1 MKSILTILSFVLLVA
16 FTANAQTEVKRKC
29 CSSDKHKTTQ
39 IEKSSSSDQTTVT
52 ETSTHS
58 AASLSN
64 DGENKECTEKC
75 TDENCEICTK
85 SKTESEETEER
96 SDQG

>member
-29 CSSDKHKTTQ
+29 CSSDKVKTTQ
-39 IEKSSSSDQTTVT
+39 IDKTSSSDQSTVT
-52 ETSTHS
+52 EAATLSATSLT
-58 AASLSN
+58 N

-85 SKTESEETEER
+85 DKTEAKETEEN

>member
-16 FTANAQTEVKRKC
+16 FTANAQTEVKKKC

-39 IEKSSSSDQTTVT
+39 IEKSSSSDETEVT
-52 ETSTHS
+52 EAATLSSTSI
-58 AASLSN
+58 SN

-85 SKTESEETEER
+85 SKTESKETEEN

>member
-1 MKSILTILSFVLLVA
+1 MKFILTILSFVLLVA

-29 CSSDKHKTTQ
+29 CSSDKEKTTQ

-52 ETSTHS
+52 EAATLSATSI
-58 AASLSN
+58 SN
-64 DGENKECTEKC
+64 DGEKKECSGECK
-75 TDENCEICTK
+75 DENCEICTK
-85 SKTESEETEER
+85 SKNESKETEEN

>member
-16 FTANAQTEVKRKC
+16 FTASAQTEVKRKC
-29 CSSDKHKTTQ
+29 CSSDKDKTTQ
-39 IEKSSSSDQTTVT
+39 IEKSSSTDQTEVT
-52 ETSTHS
+52 EAATLS

-64 DGENKECTEKC
+64 DGENKECSGECK
-75 TDENCEICTK
+75 DENCEICSK
-85 SKTESEETEER
+85 SKTESEETEEN

>member
-29 CSSDKHKTTQ
+29 CSSDKEKTTQ
-39 IEKSSSSDQTTVT
+39 IEKTSSTDQTTVT
-52 ETSTHS
+52 EAATLSTTSI
-58 AASLSN
+58 SN
-64 DGENKECTEKC
+64 DGENKECGVECK
-75 TDENCEICTK
+75 DENCEICTK
-85 SKTESEETEER
+85 SKTESEETEES

>member
-29 CSSDKHKTTQ
+29 CSSDKEKTTQ

-52 ETSTHS
+52 EAATLSATSI
-58 AASLSN
+58 SN
-64 DGENKECTEKC
+64 DGENKECSEEC
-75 TDENCEICTK
+75 TDENCEICTA
-85 SKTESEETEER
+85 SKNESEETEEN

>member
-29 CSSDKHKTTQ
+29 CSSYKDKTTQ
-39 IEKSSSSDQTTVT
+39 IEKTSSSDQTAVT
-52 ETSTHS
+52 ETSTFS

-64 DGENKECTEKC
+64 DGESKECGEKC
-75 TDENCEICTK
+75 TDENCEICIK
-85 SKTESEETEER
+85 SKTESKETEEN

>member
-29 CSSDKHKTTQ
+29 CSSDKDKTTQ
-39 IEKSSSSDQTTVT
+39 IEKSSSIDQTTVT
-52 ETSTHS
+52 EAATLSTTSI
-58 AASLSN
+58 SN
-64 DGENKECTEKC
+64 DGENKECAEKC

-85 SKTESEETEER
+85 SKTKSEETEEN

>member
-29 CSSDKHKTTQ
+29 CSLDKDKTTQ
-39 IEKSSSSDQTTVT
+39 IEKTSSGDQTTIT
-52 ETSTHS
+52 ETSTLS
-58 AASLSN
+58 ATSISN
-64 DGENKECTEKC
+64 DGENKECGGECK
-75 TDENCEICTK
+75 DENCEICFK
-85 SKTESEETEER
+85 SKTESEGTEGN